1 MFPTGLTCNVGSF
14 AAVHKTQSQLFSLLE
29 RTTMNEQ
36 QRRERNDQRVSE
48 LWPAFG
54 AKIKAVIAELES
66 QSLRPRIQ
74 DGYRSPADQLIAFQT
89 GHSKLKYGFHN
100 VTGTGGKKESLA
112 VDMLDD
118 DHPAQEKSE
127 YLLRLAAAAESQGL
141 VSGIRW
147 GLPVNLSNAIDAAIA
162 NKDWKANVKVG
173 WDPSH
178 VQPTGITPQQAK
190 AGKRPS

>member
-1 MFPTGLTCNVGSF
+1 
-14 AAVHKTQSQLFSLLE
+14 
-29 RTTMNEQ
+29 MNEQ

>member
-1 MFPTGLTCNVGSF
+1 
-14 AAVHKTQSQLFSLLE
+14 
-29 RTTMNEQ
+29 MNEQ
-36 QRRERNDQRVSE
+36 QRRARNDQRVSE

-66 QSLRPRIQ
+66 LGLRPRIQ

-100 VTGTGGKKESLA
+100 VTGAGGKKESLA

-147 GLPVNLSNAIDAAIA
+147 GLPANLSNAIDAAIA

-190 AGKRPS
+190 AGKRPT

>member
-1 MFPTGLTCNVGSF
+1 
-14 AAVHKTQSQLFSLLE
+14 
-29 RTTMNEQ
+29 MNEQ
-36 QRRERNDQRVSE
+36 KRKERNEQRAAE

-54 AKIKAVIAELES
+54 KKIKAVIAALEA
-66 QSLRPRIQ
+66 QGLRPRIQ

-100 VTGTGGKKESLA
+100 VTGAGGKKEALA

-118 DHPAQEKSE
+118 DHAAQEGSE
-127 YLLRLAAAAESQGL
+127 YLLHLAAAAEAQGL
-141 VSGIRW
+141 VTGIRW
-147 GLPVNLSNAIDAAIA
+147 GLPAKLSAAIDAAIA
-162 NKDWKANVKVG
+162 SQNWKAKVKIG

-190 AGKRPS
+190 AGKRPA

>member
-1 MFPTGLTCNVGSF
+1 
-14 AAVHKTQSQLFSLLE
+14 
-29 RTTMNEQ
+29 MNEQ
-36 QRRERNDQRVSE
+36 QRRARNDQRVSE

-147 GLPVNLSNAIDAAIA
+147 GLPANLSKAIDAAIA

-178 VQPTGITPQQAK
+178 VEPTGITPQQAK

>member
-1 MFPTGLTCNVGSF
+1 
-14 AAVHKTQSQLFSLLE
+14 
-29 RTTMNEQ
+29 
-36 QRRERNDQRVSE
+36 
-48 LWPAFG
+48 
-54 AKIKAVIAELES
+54 
-66 QSLRPRIQ
+66 
-74 DGYRSPADQLIAFQT
+74 
-89 GHSKLKYGFHN
+89 
-100 VTGTGGKKESLA
+100 
-112 VDMLDD
+112 MLDD

-127 YLLRLAAAAESQGL
+127 YLLRLAAAAEAQGL

>member
-1 MFPTGLTCNVGSF
+1 
-14 AAVHKTQSQLFSLLE
+14 
-29 RTTMNEQ
+29 MNEQ
-36 QRRERNDQRVSE
+36 QRRARNDQRVSE
-48 LWPAFG
+48 LWPSFG
-54 AKIKAVIAELES
+54 AKIKAVIADLES

-100 VTGTGGKKESLA
+100 VTGAGGKKESLA

-127 YLLRLAAAAESQGL
+127 YLLRLAAAAETQGL

-147 GLPVNLSNAIDAAIA
+147 GLPPNLSNAIDAAIA
-162 NKDWKANVKVG
+162 NHDWKANVKVG
-173 WDPSH
+173 WDPCH
-178 VQPTGITPQQAK
+178 VQPVGITPQQAK